1 MVATRKVEGKD
12 VWVYEGQ
19 IHIPNTYTAGALGT
33 QLFSKLRDQK
43 KIMGM
48 RCPSCKKVFV
58 LARSICRDCFVKMDE
73 MVEVSDQGSVLT
85 YTVCS
90 QPNPIQPSK
99 APITYAVIQLDGADN
114 GLVHMLGD
122 VSPESI
128 RIGMRVQAVFKEER
142 TGNILDIA
150 YFKPV

>member
-19 IHIPNTYTAGALGT
+19 ISIPNTFTAGALGT
-33 QLFSKLRDQK
+33 EIFTKLRDEK

-48 RCPSCKKVFV
+48 RCPACSKVFV
-58 LARSICRDCFVKMDE
+58 LARSICRDFFEQMEE
-73 MVEVSDQGSVLT
+73 MVELSDQGTVLT

-90 QPNPIQPSK
+90 QPNPVQP
-99 APITYAVIQLDGADN
+99 AETPLTYAVIQLDGADN
-114 GLVHMLGD
+114 GMVHMLGE
-122 VSPESI
+122 VAPEAI
-128 RIGMRVQAVFKEER
+128 NVGMRVQAVFKEER
-142 TGNILDIA
+142 TGNLLDIV

>member
-19 IHIPNTYTAGALGT
+19 INIPNTYTAGALGT
-33 QLFSKLRDQK
+33 KIFTKLRDEK

-48 RCPSCKKVFV
+48 RCPSCNTVFA
-58 LARSICRDCFVKMDE
+58 LAHSTCRDCFEQMDE
-73 MVEVSDQGSVLT
+73 MVELSDQGTVQT

-90 QPNPIQPSK
+90 QSNPIQPSE
-99 APITYAVIQLDGADN
+99 APVTYAVIQLDGADN
-114 GLVHMLGD
+114 GMVHMLGG
-122 VSPESI
+122 VAPEAIS
-128 RIGMRVQAVFKEER
+128 IGMRVQAVFKEER
-142 TGNILDIA
+142 TGSLLDIA

>member
-19 IHIPNTYTAGALGT
+19 IHVPNTYTAGALGSEI
-33 QLFSKLRDQK
+33 FIKLRDEK

-48 RCPSCKKVFV
+48 RCPTCNKVFV
-58 LARSICRDCFVKMDE
+58 LARSICRDCFEKMDE
-73 MVEVSDQGSVLT
+73 MVELGDQGMVLT

-90 QPNPIQPSK
+90 QANPIQPSEV
-99 APITYAVIQLDGADN
+99 PLTYAVIQLDGADN
-114 GLVHMLGD
+114 GMVHMLGE
-122 VSPESI
+122 VAPEAIS
-128 RIGMRVQAVFKEER
+128 IGMKVQAVFKEER
-142 TGNILDIA
+142 NGNLLDIE

>member
-19 IHIPNTYTAGALGT
+19 VNIPNTYTAGALGT
-33 QLFSKLRDQK
+33 KIFTKLRDEK

-48 RCPSCKKVFV
+48 RCPSCNKVFS
-58 LARSICRDCFVKMDE
+58 LARSICRDCFEKMEE
-73 MVEVSDQGSVLT
+73 MVELGDRGTVLT

-90 QPNPIQPSK
+90 QSNPIQPSE
-99 APITYAVIQLDGADN
+99 APVIYAVIQLEGADN
-114 GLVHMLGD
+114 GMVHMLGEVEPD
-122 VSPESI
+122 AIS
-128 RIGMRVQAVFKEER
+128 IGMKVQAVFKEER
-142 TGNILDIA
+142 TGNLLDIA